1 MTASNLAVGSSPRI
15 PRPRWVIAGAV
26 FWFALI
32 CASSSTVV
40 TPTRFFNWISEN
52 ALGTGGVFEAFAI
65 FWGLSWFVIVKGW
78 HAFEFAV
85 VYWLLFQIISHMR
98 RNRPATHRVVAWVLA
113 CLFAVFDEW
122 RQTFIPERGG
132 TWTDVGIDCLGA
144 SIPFLWGILSDSKP
158 IPTAVPQPIA
168 VEADFQ
174 SEAVR

>member
-1 MTASNLAVGSSPRI
+1 MTVPNLEIESSQRPS
-15 PRPRWVIAGAV
+15 RPRRVIAAAV

-52 ALGTGGVFEAFAI
+52 ALGTGGAFEAFAI
-65 FWGLSWFVIVKGW
+65 FWGVSWFAIVKGW

-85 VYWLLFQIISHMR
+85 VYWLLLQMTSLTGHR
-98 RNRPATHRVVAWVLA
+98 RPAIHRVAAWVLT

-122 RQTFIPERGG
+122 RQTFVPERGG

-144 SIPFLWGILSDSKP
+144 SIPFLWGIVSDLRSVP
-158 IPTAVPQPIA
+158 SAVPQPI
-168 VEADFQ
+168 VGEADCL
-174 SEAVR
+174 SGPAG